1 MALAIIADL
10 ELPALRIKA
19 FDGEEEA
26 IACMLALKELKEWIV
41 KELSGWIMQPKS
53 KASRKKLS
61 VRGTS

>member
-19 FDGEEEA
+19 FNGEEEA
-26 IACMLALKELKEWIV
+26 FAWMLALKELKEWIV

-53 KASRKKLS
+53 EASRKKLS
-61 VRGTS
+61 VRRTS